1 MDMQPIEEPPQS
13 KGYIIAVVI
22 CIVVGVLYYWLSPY
36 FYMLMEYID
45 TIRSL
50 IDLMLSFTA
59 NVGESVVD
67 ETAEGS
73 KAVVKAVSRPPK
85 EKKPPA
91 PDESSSTMQ
100 STTASSSTSGQYCYV
115 GEWKGIRS
123 CAKVGKSPCKGQTYS
138 TEELC
143 VNPNLRP

>member
-22 CIVVGVLYYWLSPY
+22 CIVIGVLYYWLSPY

-85 EKKPPA
+85 EK
-91 PDESSSTMQ
+91 
-100 STTASSSTSGQYCYV
+100 
-115 GEWKGIRS
+115 
-123 CAKVGKSPCKGQTYS
+123 
-138 TEELC
+138 
-143 VNPNLRP
+143 NLRPQMRVQVQCKVQRHLHLLVDNIVMLENGKEYVVVPKLENHLVKVKLILPKNYV

>member
-1 MDMQPIEEPPQS
+1 MDTTTTIEQPPQS
-13 KGYIIAVVI
+13 KGYIIAVII
-22 CIVVGVLYYWLSPY
+22 CIVVGILYYWLSPY
-36 FYMLMEYID
+36 VYMVVEYID

-50 IDLMLSFTA
+50 IDLMLSFTS
-59 NVGESVVD
+59 NVGESKVD
-67 ETAEGS
+67 ETEKDTKVAN
-73 KAVVKAVSRPPK
+73 AVSKPPK

-100 STTASSSTSGQYCYV
+100 STTASNGGQYCYV

-123 CAKVGKSPCKGQTYS
+123 CAKVGKSSCKGQTYS

>member
-1 MDMQPIEEPPQS
+1 MDINTMEQPPPQS
-13 KGYIIAVVI
+13 KGYIIAVLI
-22 CIVVGVLYYWLSPY
+22 CIVVGILYYWLSPY
-36 FYMLMEYID
+36 FYMVLEYID

-50 IDLMLSFTA
+50 LDLMLSFTA

-73 KAVVKAVSRPPK
+73 KAIVKAVSRTPK

-100 STTASSSTSGQYCYV
+100 STTASNSGQYCYV

-123 CAKVGKSPCKGQTYS
+123 CAKVGKSSCKGQTYS

>member
-1 MDMQPIEEPPQS
+1 MDANTIEQPPQS

-22 CIVVGVLYYWLSPY
+22 CIVIGILYYWLSPY
-36 FYMLMEYID
+36 FYMFIDYID
-45 TIRSL
+45 TVRSL
-50 IDLMLSFTA
+50 IDLMLSF
-59 NVGESVVD
+59 NVGENEEKTTEESKSV
-67 ETAEGS
+67 TN
-73 KAVVKAVSRPPK
+73 AVSKPPK
-85 EKKPPA
+85 EKKTPA

-100 STTASSSTSGQYCYV
+100 STSNGGQYCYV

-123 CAKVGKSPCKGQTYS
+123 CAKVGKSSCKGQTYS